1 MNQTGFVTFGG
12 RLFSCCR
19 PSTLPPDLQSNRLS
33 SVICKIKN
41 SGQMHWNILNGFFGP
56 LEPILRTLQLPF
68 TDNRIKSNFL
78 VRPPRAPTFSSQF
91 YQYSLF
97 RTSPFAFPSLQANS
111 LPTTFV
117 RAQFA
122 IFVLLSVPFLSS
134 GLHFPYISAFKCQ
147 LRSHPPC
154 QALLPSP
161 VKIILWIVNF
171 IHSLDTY

>member
-19 PSTLPPDLQSNRLS
+19 PSKLPPDLQSNRLS

-97 RTSPFAFPSLQANS
+97 RTSPFAFPKPPGKQLAHHLCQSSICYIHTFVCTLSLFWIAFSLHLCFQMPTQIPPS
-111 LPTTFV
+111 LPSL
-117 RAQFA
+117 AA
-122 IFVLLSVPFLSS
+122 LS
-134 GLHFPYISAFKCQ
+134 C
-147 LRSHPPC
+147 
-154 QALLPSP
+154 
-161 VKIILWIVNF
+161 
-171 IHSLDTY
+171 